1 MLNILTLTGSPVKGS
16 STNLLLEQIAEGII
30 QNAPQPAHNEII
42 TLNHYQ
48 YLPCQ
53 SCGKSP
59 EPDYCFFKDEIYPVY
74 DLLID
79 CDIVLFGSPIYFDTV
94 SAQAKLFIDRCNCLR
109 PADFA
114 GESEHHFKK
123 ILSKQRLGAMVL
135 VGGERQQFEH
145 ARVVIA
151 GFFKWID
158 ITNHGAITYATKGW
172 EAGTVA
178 GESDKLKEAFEMG
191 RSLVSAM
198 PVNGG

>member
-1 MLNILTLTGSPVKGS
+1 MLNILTLTASPIKGS

-53 SCGKSP
+53 ACGKSP
-59 EPDYCFFKDEIYPVY
+59 EPDFCFFKDEIYPVY

-109 PADFA
+109 PADFS
-114 GESEHHFKK
+114 GESGHHFKK

-135 VGGERQQFEH
+135 VGGDRQQFEH

-151 GFFKWID
+151 GFFKWVEIKNYG
-158 ITNHGAITYATKGW
+158 TITYTGTGW

-178 GESDKLKEAFEMG
+178 GNHEKLKEAFETG
-191 RSLVSAM
+191 RNLVTGIE
-198 PVNGG
+198 VNGG

>member
-1 MLNILTLTGSPVKGS
+1 MLNILTLTGSPINGS
-16 STNLLLEQIAEGII
+16 STNLLLEHIAEGII

-42 TLNHYQ
+42 ILNHYQ

-59 EPDYCFFKDEIYPVY
+59 EPDYCLFQDEIYPIY

-79 CDIVLFGSPIYFDTV
+79 SDIILFGSPIYFDTV

-109 PADFA
+109 PPDFS
-114 GESEHHFKK
+114 EEPEHHFKK
-123 ILSKQRLGAMVL
+123 IISRNRLGAMVL

-151 GFFKWID
+151 GFFKWVEI
-158 ITNHGAITYATKGW
+158 INCGTISYAGTGW
-172 EAGTVA
+172 EAGAVGQNA
-178 GESDKLKEAFEMG
+178 EKLEEAFELG
-191 RSLVSAM
+191 RQIVLKI
-198 PVNGG
+198 GIQ